1 MSAVL
6 DQKITSAGLLRFAA
20 PTIFGMILLEI
31 FGIIDGLFVV
41 RLIGTEALSA
51 LNITFPII
59 LGVIA
64 IGAMFGSGGSALVAR
79 QLGQKRETDAR
90 RNFTLIM
97 IAALVTGVLFTCF
110 VLLFSDPILSL
121 LGADGALM
129 PLCRDFTRA
138 YAFFMP
144 VVLFCCAF
152 PMFYITRG
160 KAGLGMFFSSLGG
173 LTHIV
178 LDYVFIGVFD
188 MGLFGAGL
196 ATGIGY
202 SLIGVIGFFYFY
214 FNRNGNIY
222 FVRPKFRP
230 YVIMKACSNGL
241 SEMVTN
247 LSICVVTILLNN
259 IVMGLAGSDGVA
271 ALTIVLYFQT
281 SLTSACFGYSI
292 GISPLVS
299 YNYGK
304 GDSDKLKRIFFRSL
318 KMLSCVSVAVFILC
332 LFKADLLIRLFVDP
346 QTPVYKAASEGV
358 RLFSPCFLFMGLN
371 IFSSALF
378 TALSNGK
385 ISAILS
391 FCRTFLFVAGALF
404 LLPRFW
410 RMTGVWLAVPAAEA
424 LSFAMAFCFFKK
436 YGSVYRYW
444 P

>member
-1 MSAVL
+1 MTSSL
-6 DQKITSAGLLRFAA
+6 DRKITSAGLLRFAA

-31 FGIIDGLFVV
+31 FGIVDGLFVV
-41 RLIGTEALSA
+41 HLIGTEALSA

-90 RNFTLIM
+90 QNFTLIM
-97 IAALVTGVLFTCF
+97 IAALITGVLFTCF

-121 LGADGALM
+121 LGADGELM

-178 LDYVFIGVFD
+178 LDYVFIGVFG

-214 FNRNGNIY
+214 FNRNGSVY

-230 YVIMKACSNGL
+230 YVIAKACSNGA

-247 LSICVVTILLNN
+247 LSVCVVTILMNN

-271 ALTIVLYFQT
+271 AITIVLYLQT

-292 GISPLVS
+292 GISPLIS

-304 GDSDKLKRIFFRSL
+304 GDFNGLKRIFSRSM
-318 KMLSCVSVAVFILC
+318 KMLSAVSVFVFVLC
-332 LFKADLLIRLFVDP
+332 FCKADLVIRLFVEP
-346 QTPVYKAASEGV
+346 QTAVYESALNGV

-378 TALSNGK
+378 TALSNGRV
-385 ISAILS
+385 SALLS
-391 FCRTFLFVAGALF
+391 FCRTFLFVAGAL
-404 LLPRFW
+404 LSLPRFW
-410 RMTGVWLAVPAAEA
+410 QMAGVWLSVPAAEA
-424 LSFAMAFCFFKK
+424 LSFAAALFFFKK
-436 YGSVYRYW
+436 YRSVYRFA
-444 P
+444 